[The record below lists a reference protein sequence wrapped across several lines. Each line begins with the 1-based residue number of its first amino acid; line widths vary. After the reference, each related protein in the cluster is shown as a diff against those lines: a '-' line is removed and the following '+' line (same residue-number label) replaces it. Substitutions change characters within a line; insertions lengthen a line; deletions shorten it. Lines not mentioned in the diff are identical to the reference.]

1 MAFGTSGAVS
11 STSYTAIGGTSSSSR
26 RPTTAPQKKG
36 RHGRR
41 KGLTG
46 GYTCPHP
53 LCTQEEATLSH
64 VFITCPLAASIWG
77 WLAATWAAVTGE
89 DPPPL
94 SADLLL
100 ADDQRQWQ
108 PASQLTPLWHRLR
121 LATICQLWA
130 SKQRARH
137 QTGAAES
144 AGVVSARL
152 LSSCRKAILGDWRL
166 ATVNVRT
173 TSGVLSDWLR
183 GRDPKLTREEFTARW
198 CHRNVLCAV
207 GEGPDAQLS
216 IPWSAQHPV
225 PLPA

>member
-1 MAFGTSGAVS
+1 MLPLYPCNATAGGAPV
-11 STSYTAIGGTSSSSR
+11 R
-26 RPTTAPQKKG
+26 
-36 RHGRR
+36 
-41 KGLTG
+41 
-46 GYTCPHP
+46 CP
-53 LCTQEEATLSH
+53 ES
-64 VFITCPLAASIWG
+64 FY
-77 WLAATWAAVTGE
+77 
-89 DPPPL
+89 
-94 SADLLL
+94 
-100 ADDQRQWQ
+100 DQRQWQ

-130 SKQRARH
+130 SYQRARH

-144 AGVVSARL
+144 AGVVAARL

-183 GRDPKLTREEFTARW
+183 GRDPKLTREFTARW

-207 GEGPDAQLS
+207 GEGLDAQLS

>member
-1 MAFGTSGAVS
+1 MGSCHRGG
-11 STSYTAIGGTSSSSR
+11 STTTQR
-26 RPTTAPQKKG
+26 RPPPC
-36 RHGRR
+36 RR
-41 KGLTG
+41 S
-46 GYTCPHP
+46 
-53 LCTQEEATLSH
+53 EA
-64 VFITCPLAASIWG
+64 VAASLPANAS
-77 WLAATWAAVTGE
+77 LAPPAAGHH
-89 DPPPL
+89 L
-94 SADLLL
+94 
-100 ADDQRQWQ
+100 
-108 PASQLTPLWHRLR
+108 PAVGY
-121 LATICQLWA
+121 
-130 SKQRARH
+130 QRARH

-144 AGVVSARL
+144 AGVVAARL

-207 GEGPDAQLS
+207 GEGLDAQLS

>member
-1 MAFGTSGAVS
+1 MRAGGACLWGARPLVGNGKACQ
-11 STSYTAIGGTSSSSR
+11 TPDDDRHLSR
-26 RPTTAPQKKG
+26 LPKYFYIDRDI
-36 RHGRR
+36 RI
-41 KGLTG
+41 
-46 GYTCPHP
+46 
-53 LCTQEEATLSH
+53 
-64 VFITCPLAASIWG
+64 FITRPG
-77 WLAATWAAVTGE
+77 NM
-89 DPPPL
+89 
-94 SADLLL
+94 
-100 ADDQRQWQ
+100 RQPSQ
-108 PASQLTPLWHRLR
+108 PASFQAGAIHSAEDRAIPKDMKGNRYGETTAIIRKQGQLSQGRIHHHSAQTSSLQ
-121 LATICQLWA
+121 TI
-130 SKQRARH
+130 R
-137 QTGAAES
+137 GAAES
-144 AGVVSARL
+144 AGVVAARL

>member
-1 MAFGTSGAVS
+1 MVIFFPPWRDRPLPQPSAPAPRLQRQHCSPDTVDAAAV
-11 STSYTAIGGTSSSSR
+11 ARG
-26 RPTTAPQKKG
+26 PQPPWAHVW
-36 RHGRR
+36 R
-41 KGLTG
+41 
-46 GYTCPHP
+46 
-53 LCTQEEATLSH
+53 EEATLTH

-77 WLAATWAAVTGE
+77 WFAATWAAVTGE

-121 LATICQLWA
+121 LAATCQLWA
-130 SKQRARH
+130 SYQRARH

-144 AGVVSARL
+144 AGVVAARL

-183 GRDPKLTREEFTARW
+183 GRDPKLTREEF
-198 CHRNVLCAV
+198 NVPYAFACDTMPIESTNCQQKDSGQRTGAPPAV
-207 GEGPDAQLS
+207 ALQG
-216 IPWSAQHPV
+216 
-225 PLPA
+225 